1 MFRRRIVKAPVVAA
15 SNLSKGTLLVP
26 QVTTVEDDDENE
38 YNIYTGA
45 YVPWQPTEITVE
57 EETVQVVQTTDLEPV
72 AILWQD
78 ISQSAQPVEAYV
90 LVEGIVFEDELSQ
103 PIPEAAKML
112 LRKTNIVVMKREIV

>member
-26 QVTTVEDDDENE
+26 QVATVEDDDENE
-38 YNIYTGA
+38 HNVYTGA
-45 YVPWQPTEITVE
+45 YVPWQPTEITVQE
-57 EETVQVVQTTDLEPV
+57 QPVKVVQTTDPEPV

-90 LVEGIVFEDELSQ
+90 LVEGIVFEDELPQ